1 MSCNCMYCYYLS
13 YFIRFLF
20 FTVSPLY
27 VNVRMN
33 MYVMFLLRQQR
44 LNKLIII
51 ISHYRLLNMYEHWEG
66 LIVQINGGKKKHN
79 DRKHI
84 QTSTNR
90 FTRTNGT
97 LIDNFFCKR
106 SQSMLESTAGIL
118 IKTLIINRILCL

>member
-1 MSCNCMYCYYLS
+1 M
-13 YFIRFLF
+13 
-20 FTVSPLY
+20 
-27 VNVRMN
+27 NVRMN

-66 LIVQINGGKKKHN
+66 LIVQINGGNLCKSITIGN
-79 DRKHI
+79 I
-84 QTSTNR
+84 QTSTYR

-118 IKTLIINRILCL
+118 IKKL